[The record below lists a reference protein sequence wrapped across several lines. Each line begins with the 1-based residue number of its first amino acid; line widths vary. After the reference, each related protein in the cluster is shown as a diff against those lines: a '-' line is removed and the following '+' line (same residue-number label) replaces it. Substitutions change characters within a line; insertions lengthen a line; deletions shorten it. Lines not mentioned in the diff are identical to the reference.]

1 MHRRDGQLVEIIVL
15 NQILANASL
24 LTILF
29 MLRLVEISRLA
40 HLKER
45 KCSTTNTRSSGM
57 VERSVILSTVFDFL
71 LINEVILVCS
81 NNMMFTITWR
91 RRQVQQEKV
100 LFTFLRKF
108 QSVSVLVWSVS
119 RGLQILAI
127 SRLKQ
132 LKVAANQRCY
142 TAPSEYKH

>member
-108 QSVSVLVWSVS
+108 QSVSSVLVWSVS

-132 LKVAANQRCY
+132 LKVAANQRCC
-142 TAPSEYKH
+142 TTPI

>member
-29 MLRLVEISRLA
+29 MLREVEINRVA

-91 RRQVQQEKV
+91 RRHV
-100 LFTFLRKF
+100 LSTFSCSSNF
-108 QSVSVLVWSVS
+108 QSSSLC
-119 RGLQILAI
+119 LAVF
-127 SRLKQ
+127 RFWHRTKT
-132 LKVAANQRCY
+132 LKVANQRC
-142 TAPSEYKH
+142 TTPI

>member
-29 MLRLVEISRLA
+29 MLRDVETSRLA

-45 KCSTTNTRSSGM
+45 KCSTTNTRSNGM
-57 VERSVILSTVFDFL
+57 VERSIILSTVFDFL

-81 NNMMFTITWR
+81 NDMMLTTGVE
-91 RRQVQQEKV
+91 RQEPGGG
-100 LFTFLRKF
+100 
-108 QSVSVLVWSVS
+108 
-119 RGLQILAI
+119 RGTVHATHQKTKLPT
-127 SRLKQ
+127 
-132 LKVAANQRCY
+132 VVV
-142 TAPSEYKH
+142 

>member
-1 MHRRDGQLVEIIVL
+1 MYACSFCFDEVNDEGEMHRRDGQLVEIIVL

-29 MLRLVEISRLA
+29 MLREVEINRVA

-91 RRQVQQEKV
+91 RRQVKV
-100 LFTFLRKF
+100 
-108 QSVSVLVWSVS
+108 
-119 RGLQILAI
+119 G
-127 SRLKQ
+127 
-132 LKVAANQRCY
+132 
-142 TAPSEYKH
+142 

>member
-29 MLRLVEISRLA
+29 MLREVEISRLA

-57 VERSVILSTVFDFL
+57 VERSVILSTVLDFL

-91 RRQVQQEKV
+91 RRQAQQ
-100 LFTFLRKF
+100 R
-108 QSVSVLVWSVS
+108 
-119 RGLQILAI
+119 R
-127 SRLKQ
+127 
-132 LKVAANQRCY
+132 
-142 TAPSEYKH
+142 

>member
-132 LKVAANQRCY
+132 LKVAANQRCC
-142 TAPSEYKH
+142 TTPI

>member
-1 MHRRDGQLVEIIVL
+1 MYACSFCFDEVNDEGEMHRRDGQLVEIIVL

-57 VERSVILSTVFDFL
+57 VERSVILSTVLDFL

-91 RRQVQQEKV
+91 RRHF
-100 LFTFLRKF
+100 LSTF
-108 QSVSVLVWSVS
+108 
-119 RGLQILAI
+119 A
-127 SRLKQ
+127 
-132 LKVAANQRCY
+132 
-142 TAPSEYKH
+142 

>member
-29 MLRLVEISRLA
+29 MLREVEINRVA

-91 RRQVQQEKV
+91 RRQVRRLVVARSFRIFKV
-100 LFTFLRKF
+100 SCLGL
-108 QSVSVLVWSVS
+108 VSP
-119 RGLQILAI
+119 GLQISI
-127 SRLKQ
+127 EKF
-132 LKVAANQRCY
+132 V
-142 TAPSEYKH
+142 KH